1 MITENTI
8 LTDPTGNVHHRS
20 PLCWSGIFAG
30 AFVGAGLGFLLHLFG
45 LAIGLSAYSS
55 SADGATVIAIGG
67 ILGMLI
73 GVIASMGAAGFVAGY
88 LGRFHYCHCHGGV
101 IHGFVTWSIALL
113 LSAIFVIPL
122 THYITSY
129 TQGLAPGVAVAKT
142 VVQQASDTTEGVS
155 SPVTNK
161 AQIINKADTPTTQDA
176 LSYSSWIIFLLFFVG
191 ALSSCIGACYGMG
204 CKHHHEEHHPEIP
217 NGRVE

>member
-1 MITENTI
+1 MITENPV
-8 LTDPTGNVHHRS
+8 LTDANCALHHR
-20 PLCWSGIFAG
+20 PRVCWSAVFAG

-55 SADGATVIAIGG
+55 SADGATAIAIGG

-73 GVIASMGAAGFVAGY
+73 GVIVSMGAAGFVAGY
-88 LGRFHYCHCHGGV
+88 LGRFHYSHCHGGV

-129 TQGLAPGVAVAKT
+129 TRGLAPGVAVAKT

-155 SPVTNK
+155 SPATNQAK
-161 AQIINKADTPTTQDA
+161 INNKADTPTTREA
-176 LSYSSWIIFLLFFVG
+176 LSYSSWIVFLLFFVG
-191 ALSSCIGACYGMG
+191 ALSSCVGACYGMD
-204 CKHHHEEHHPEIP
+204 CKHQHEAHHPEIHDV
-217 NGRVE
+217 GIH